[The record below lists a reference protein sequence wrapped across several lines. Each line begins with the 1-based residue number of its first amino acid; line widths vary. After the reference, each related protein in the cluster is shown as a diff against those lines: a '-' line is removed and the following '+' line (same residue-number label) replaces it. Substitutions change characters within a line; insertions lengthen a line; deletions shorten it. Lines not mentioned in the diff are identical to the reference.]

1 MKTFSAKEKD
11 VVRQWHVI
19 DLEGKTVGRAA
30 TEIANLLRGKN
41 KPIYTPHVDCGDFV
55 VCINAEKI
63 NFTGNKLDDK
73 MYRRHSNYPGGLKEI
88 TAGSL
93 LEKAPEQII
102 RFAVQGMIPKNSL
115 GRQILK
121 KLKVYAGP
129 NHPHEAQQPQNYPI
143 V

>member
-102 RFAVQGMIPKNSL
+102 RFAVQGMIPKNTL